1 MTYTSLLTQCARLGQ
16 ADRAGVV
23 LDQLNKRR
31 TNATAHTSSSGNGGV
46 TGNSNPIGNATGN
59 VDGNATGNGN
69 LIGSATGGSDGGGN
83 AIENDDGDGIS
94 NGGATRNRVARVA
107 ASSAGKGKG
116 GGPKQA
122 DTNAIVRS
130 RSSRAGSDAP
140 ERVALETRFG
150 VSGRAGIATAGTSAT
165 ALGEVAA
172 AEVAGRGRAAAAEEK
187 GAAASMAGAAAAVAR
202 GEGGGGGGFELGK
215 GRTAEAAREEWNTDT
230 VGVGGGSWKMDRKLE
245 NDLLKLFGQADQV
258 DAAFK
263 VRRKGKGDEDRTD
276 GKKPRGGRGGVVVVV
291 DAPRFV
297 LFTQQMSDVVLVEAV
312 VVAIVAVAIVVGAV
326 GAAIAVAINIS
337 RSCSSCSSSSSSRNN
352 GSNTRLI
359 TYLASRSPRLPA
371 AHRRRRRPALKLVFA

>member
-94 NGGATRNRVARVA
+94 NGGATRNRVAKVA
-107 ASSAGKGKG
+107 ASSAGEGEG
-116 GGPKQA
+116 GGRKQA

-140 ERVALETRFG
+140 ERVALKTRFG

-172 AEVAGRGRAAAAEEK
+172 AEVAGRDGAAAAEEK

-263 VRRKGKGDEDRTD
+263 VRRKGKGDENRTD

-297 LFTQQMSDVVLVEAV
+297 LFTQQMSDSSASRSSS
-312 VVAIVAVAIVVGAV
+312 GSNC
-326 GAAIAVAINIS
+326 GSSNSSRSSRSCNSSSNGS
-337 RSCSSCSSSSSSRNN
+337 RSCSSCSSSSSRNN

-359 TYLASRSPRLPA
+359 TYLASRSPRLSA